1 MTSAR
6 KSWYLQIMQYM
17 QELGTDSSILGKLF
31 FFHARVNIYKYVT
44 WFITSWLQ
52 NQKHKL
58 HHNYMDSICDI
69 LQLYRLTFW
78 NPYFCCKF
86 YSIFPYIYTQKN
98 L

>member
-6 KSWYLQIMQYM
+6 KSRYLQIMQYM

-52 NQKHKL
+52 N
-58 HHNYMDSICDI
+58 
-69 LQLYRLTFW
+69 
-78 NPYFCCKF
+78 
-86 YSIFPYIYTQKN
+86 
-98 L
+98 